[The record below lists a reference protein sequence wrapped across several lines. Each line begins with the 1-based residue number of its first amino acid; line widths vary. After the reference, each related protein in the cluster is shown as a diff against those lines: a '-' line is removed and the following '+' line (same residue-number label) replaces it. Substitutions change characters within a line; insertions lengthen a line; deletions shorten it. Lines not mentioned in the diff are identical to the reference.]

1 MTRSER
7 VGLIV
12 HPAAGRGEEAIREI
26 LPVLL
31 ATIKAETIFIVTG
44 TLEAEIAEEMG
55 IRFTPVELPFSCDF
69 SGITSASDAM
79 ISRGVDTIVGVG
91 GDGTLCAIANSIIAH
106 GGKAR
111 LIGIGAGSSNVG
123 PLVTIRGEDLK
134 KLDLEHLSE
143 QAIHGV
149 VVTVNKAFKGIAFN
163 DVTFSNIFF
172 GTKDGK
178 RVDLDAY
185 AIFDGVRREV
195 EPHSVCGETTKVYKN
210 GRLMIDA
217 SVTPIE
223 QIIASPIN
231 DPRPYSGK
239 AVSGLLCWGPYLGK
253 DGVLAAA
260 NTILIRT
267 HIDTST
273 LTALEPLCLRQVGF
287 GDGDTVTV
295 TGLKRSAVVIADGNP
310 LCPLAPEDQ
319 VTLRLKRSVLRVY
332 KLT

>member
-1 MTRSER
+1 VTRLGR

-12 HPAAGRGEEAIREI
+12 HPAAGCGEDAIREL
-26 LPVLL
+26 LPALFV
-31 ATIKAETIFIVTG
+31 TIKAEAAFITAG
-44 TLEAEIAEEMG
+44 TLEAEIAEGMG
-55 IRFTPVELPFSCDF
+55 VRFTPLDIPFSRDF
-69 SGITSASDAM
+69 SSVTSASKAM
-79 ISRGVDTIVGVG
+79 ISRGVDTIIGVG
-91 GDGTLCAIANSIIAH
+91 GDGTLCAIANSIIAC
-106 GGKAR
+106 GGGTR
-111 LIGIGAGSSNVG
+111 LLGIGAGSSNVG
-123 PLVTIRGEDLK
+123 PLITVRGEDLK
-134 KLDLEHLSE
+134 QLDPARLRE
-143 QAIHGV
+143 QAVHGV
-149 VVTVNKAFKGIAFN
+149 AVAVNEAPRGAAFN

-172 GTKDGK
+172 GTKNGK
-178 RVDLDAY
+178 RVDLDAR
-185 AIFDGVRREV
+185 AIFDEVRREA
-195 EPHSVCGETTKVYKN
+195 EPRSVCGEATKVRKN

-217 SVTPIE
+217 GVTPIE

-231 DPRPYSGK
+231 DPLPYSGK

-295 TGLKRSAVVIADGNP
+295 TGLRHGAVVIADGNP
-310 LCPLAPEDQ
+310 ICPLSPGDR